1 MDSSPPSAAGS
12 AGPPPAPPQRHP
24 VKVKIVSWNLG
35 DSLPKGD
42 LSPLFGNFDPYEP
55 PDHLSLDFPD
65 FGTED
70 GHPYHIIVVAN
81 QEAPT
86 QSGVPRGLGGGIT
99 KGLAGQ
105 KEKEK
110 LKERGKLQGQK
121 EADKAKKDAATG
133 VGGLGLGMLDAS
145 PMPRCDEI
153 SRQPEAEPLLS
164 PTYTPHHGHHT
175 VHVNMGSNKGWS
187 DILEGEKFGLEVLYR
202 VY

>member
-1 MDSSPPSAAGS
+1 MF
-12 AGPPPAPPQRHP
+12 
-24 VKVKIVSWNLG
+24 G
-35 DSLPKGD
+35 DFS
-42 LSPLFGNFDPYEP
+42 PYEP
-55 PDHLSLDFPD
+55 PDHLPLDFPD

-70 GHPYHIIVVAN
+70 GHPYHIVVVAN

-121 EADKAKKDAATG
+121 EADKAKKDAASG
-133 VGGLGLGMLDAS
+133 VGGLGLGILDAS
-145 PMPRCDEI
+145 PMTGREEFSKQVESDPI
-153 SRQPEAEPLLS
+153 LS

-175 VHVNMGSNKGWS
+175 VHVNMGTNKGWS
-187 DILEGEKFGLEVLYR
+187 DILEGELR
-202 VY
+202 SADASRP